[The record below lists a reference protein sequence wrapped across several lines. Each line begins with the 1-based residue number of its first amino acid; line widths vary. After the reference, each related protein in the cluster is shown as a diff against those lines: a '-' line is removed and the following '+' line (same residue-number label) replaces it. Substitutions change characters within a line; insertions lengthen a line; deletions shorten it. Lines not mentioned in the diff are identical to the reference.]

1 MLIPI
6 TANTVLF
13 WKKVFYTGDTVDIC
27 TYRIA
32 IMFQKKQCNS
42 LDSKERKPREYCQ
55 AFYLFLAFG
64 IHSSPLSSLLGTLHA
79 TCSDTF
85 HKLLSILEHMAFEN
99 LEFSF
104 LKRPNTDMLYF
115 KLLICYLE
123 MATPLILLEEEISIG
138 NPNTFWKFRVEET
151 YSGS

>member
-1 MLIPI
+1 
-6 TANTVLF
+6 
-13 WKKVFYTGDTVDIC
+13 
-27 TYRIA
+27 
-32 IMFQKKQCNS
+32 
-42 LDSKERKPREYCQ
+42 
-55 AFYLFLAFG
+55 
-64 IHSSPLSSLLGTLHA
+64 
-79 TCSDTF
+79 
-85 HKLLSILEHMAFEN
+85 MAFEN

-138 NPNTFWKFRVEET
+138 NPNTFWRFRVEET